1 METDQFIST
10 LNRLREEKGK
20 SFSSHD
26 FIKCFSKNYQ
36 REYNLML
43 YEKINT
49 ASPFNTVHSQI
60 GRELEKNQD
69 NNSLPYMKS
78 PIDKQISENLFGNVD
93 YIQFWEF
100 IN

>member
-1 METDQFIST
+1 METEQFFST
-10 LNRLREEKGK
+10 LRKLREDGK

-36 REYNLML
+36 REYILML
-43 YEKINT
+43 YEKIDT

-60 GRELEKNQD
+60 GRELEKNQN
-69 NNSLPYMKS
+69 NNSLPYKKA
-78 PIDKQISENLFGNVD
+78 PIDKQVSENLFGNDD
-93 YIQFWEF
+93 YIQFWVF

>member
-10 LNRLREEKGK
+10 LRMLRENGK

-36 REYNLML
+36 RKYILML
-43 YEKINT
+43 YEKIDT

-60 GRELEKNQD
+60 GKELEKNQD
-69 NNSLPYMKS
+69 NSSLPYMKS
-78 PIDKQISENLFGNVD
+78 PIDKQESKNLFGNND